1 MNRLVE
7 DEEVE
12 DEDDG
17 SGGNLKVPADLRIAS
32 HRMSVTETITNG
44 EAATSIQFNSI

>member
-7 DEEVE
+7 DEVE

-32 HRMSVTETITNG
+32 HVRDRDDH
-44 EAATSIQFNSI
+44 